1 MRSGLCPA
9 YLGAAMICLSVAT
22 PAAMG
27 ATTYGVIRFTGRIVN
42 PPMRVEMAPPAI
54 AANRAQG
61 RMDVEFRS
69 ASRETTGT
77 TVQVVAAPGQAISAR
92 FTDRSGHLIAP
103 SADGRYRVAAEG
115 AHLALSGSG
124 NGSAGASGAAGRTA
138 RLIVSWD

>member
-1 MRSGLCPA
+1 MADRLLFLNLPVRDLPSSLRFFEH
-9 YLGAAMICLSVAT
+9 LGFA
-22 PAAMG
+22 
-27 ATTYGVIRFTGRIVN
+27 F
-42 PPMRVEMAPPAI
+42 
-54 AANRAQG
+54 
-61 RMDVEFRS
+61 D
-69 ASRETTGT
+69 
-77 TVQVVAAPGQAISAR
+77 AR